1 MAIELTTES
10 THDDITAA
18 VDQIIEARKGD
29 DKGDAQKIA
38 EEHDKPVGDTS
49 AETDSGS
56 EEPAAEGDDSGKIDW
71 LDDDLKAEL
80 ATYGIDEEGL
90 SDFSS
95 REEVERAMR
104 FFDKRALDAGRKAM
118 AEGEGET
125 PARDEQGR
133 FQKKDDSAQ
142 DRKEGSFEITLNSEI
157 YDDGIINEFTRMR
170 DHYES
175 RLSSLEERIAE
186 ADAKA
191 DEQLFDS
198 IVDTLGHGDLFGTS
212 GKENAKQLQR
222 RQDLHVAVKA
232 QQIGLRVL
240 GREVDLDKALVN
252 RVAKMVFAEDIDKKE
267 LKARTKKISEQ
278 SDSRLG
284 GGQTRPSEPAE
295 SLREWARREYKSREN
310 AG

>member
-38 EEHDKPVGDTS
+38 EEHDQPVGDTS

-142 DRKEGSFEITLNSEI
+142 ERKEGSFEITLDSEI

-295 SLREWARREYKSREN
+295 SLREWARREYKSREH